1 MDKEFFKTSLEL
13 RISHFR
19 QPVFDS
25 FYIQQQLLLRDGAIR
40 DAFDHGLTV
49 IGALCRLPASNTV
62 FYELISY
69 DIQFSKHGTSDSEDR
84 VITGSLIVRRRKMLD
99 DISPIGRSG
108 SKIKVTI
115 SKTNIM
121 DAPSVQ
127 SRKWNWLVAD
137 DISMDADLL
146 VGRAQAPRLLVG
158 AQPMFD
164 RQLDTIRHGDVIAI
178 CFDDNSP

>member
-1 MDKEFFKTSLEL
+1 
-13 RISHFR
+13 
-19 QPVFDS
+19 
-25 FYIQQQLLLRDGAIR
+25 
-40 DAFDHGLTV
+40 
-49 IGALCRLPASNTV
+49 
-62 FYELISY
+62 
-69 DIQFSKHGTSDSEDR
+69 
-84 VITGSLIVRRRKMLD
+84 MLD

-127 SRKWNWLVAD
+127 TRKWNWLVAD

-178 CFDDNSP
+178 CFDDQFAVSQVKSSAEVADDPLVLLIPVDDELMRSCVVILDFLQYLPSPVSGTVIGNDDFQR